1 MSLGGEHTISLF
13 TYGKFANL
21 PGRQSLLPSPYFIYT
36 LNPYSK
42 HLKFVIRTRRI
53 IIHQEVYDDPRI
65 RKTLPTADGIFSFL
79 DVTPREQSLRFFV
92 FSPRT

>member
-21 PGRQSLLPSPYFIYT
+21 PGRQSLLSSSYFIYT

-53 IIHQEVYDDPRI
+53 IIHQEVYDPRI

-79 DVTPREQSLRFFV
+79 YVTPREQSLRFFV